1 MKKLLLAFAVFAFLC
16 AAQAKA
22 DEPAKTDTKPADK
35 PMKKAKKGKKKKAK
49 KEDTAAPAK

>member
-22 DEPAKTDTKPADK
+22 DEPAKTDKPADK

-49 KEDTAAPAK
+49 KDDTAAAPAK